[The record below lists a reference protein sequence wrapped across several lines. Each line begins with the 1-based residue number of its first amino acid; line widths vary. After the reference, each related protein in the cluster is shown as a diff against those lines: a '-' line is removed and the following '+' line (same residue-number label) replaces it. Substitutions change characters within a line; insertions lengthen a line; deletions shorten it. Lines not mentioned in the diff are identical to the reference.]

1 MAIDRETIKRL
12 KEEHGKI
19 FSTVYMSEQYVF
31 RALNVGELSLI
42 TFHSSP
48 ANEERVV
55 GDILLY
61 PPDID
66 LDTTPAGFVPAIL
79 NEASRVSGFES
90 PAQANAII
98 EEKREAMNM
107 VIPAIKAF
115 IIAGQQNIAKEYLD
129 TLSFDQLLDELVFS
143 EKVLELI
150 SNVTN
155 PNVEAITFT
164 MEDPVAK
171 AEEEATR
178 DPVKERLL
186 KAMEAL
192 G

>member
-1 MAIDRETIKRL
+1 MSIDNETIKSL
-12 KEEHGKI
+12 KKEYGKI
-19 FSTVYMSEQYVF
+19 YSTVYMSKQYVF
-31 RALNVGELSLI
+31 RPLNVGELSLI

-48 ANEERVV
+48 QNEERVV
-55 GDILLY
+55 EDILLY
-61 PPDID
+61 PKDVN
-66 LDTTPAGFVPAIL
+66 LDTMPAGFVPAIL
-79 NEASRVSGFES
+79 NEASRISGFNT
-90 PAQANAII
+90 PAEANAII
-98 EEKREAMNM
+98 DEKREAMNM

-115 IIAGQQNIAKEYLD
+115 IVAGQQNMTKEYLD
-129 TLSFDQLLDELVFS
+129 TLSFDALLDELVFS